1 MSRTQ
6 FLGVGT
12 FAKSSNVT
20 GQTRKNMYLE
30 SYTEDDK
37 VRIAAFPT
45 PGLDLFVEFGAD
57 PVRAMYE
64 VGDKLYVIYRNTFYE
79 VSNDGTKTSRG
90 TLLTESGR
98 CSIIDNGTQIMVVD
112 GQYGY
117 IYTISTSSLARI
129 TDADFSATPRTVT
142 FSGGYFI
149 ITEDSSGKIWI
160 SSLYDGTAWN
170 ALEFATAE
178 SNPDNLVRVEEYIGH
193 LILFGEDTTEFWV
206 NTGELDFPYSRQY
219 GTNMEYGLASRW
231 SVTKFDSSLMFLAK
245 SRQGE
250 VKVVKLTGTQ
260 AVPVSDRNLENIFNS
275 EASTAGATA
284 FSYMIDGHSM
294 YQITFPTLAR
304 TFVYDG
310 ITEVWH
316 ELTSSSSRHRGE
328 MGEQFIG
335 SHVVSDYDNGK
346 IYKFNKETYTDN
358 GAAIIRELTGRH
370 HETDLDYF
378 TVQQF
383 ILDCETGMG
392 LATGQGSDPQVMMQ
406 YSVDNGHTW
415 SEELLR
421 SLGKQGEYSDRVEWW
436 RLGRG
441 KDFMFRVRCSDPVKF
456 VVTGAGL
463 KVARRRRVAGY

>member
-12 FAKSSNVT
+12 FAKSPNVT
-20 GQTRKNMYLE
+20 AQTRKNMYLE

-45 PGLDLFVEFGAD
+45 PGLDLFTNFGED
-57 PVRAMYE
+57 PIRAIYE
-64 VGDKLYVIYRNTFYE
+64 VGDKLYIVHRTTFYE
-79 VSNDGTKTSRG
+79 VNNAGTVTNKG
-90 TLLTESGR
+90 TLLTNEGR
-98 CSIIDNGTQIMVVD
+98 CSIIDNGVQIMVVD

-117 IYTISTSSLARI
+117 IYTLSTSVFARI

-142 FSGGYFI
+142 FNGGYFI

-219 GTNMEYGLASRW
+219 GTNMEYGLAARW
-231 SVTKFDSSLMFLAK
+231 SVTKFDSSIMFLGR

-250 VKVVKLTGTQ
+250 VKVVKLTGTN

-275 EASTAGATA
+275 GASTLNVTA

-294 YQITFPTLAR
+294 YQISFPVINR

-316 ELTSSSSRHRGE
+316 EMTSDYSRHRGE
-328 MGEQFIG
+328 MGEQFINKQI
-335 SHVVSDYDNGK
+335 VSDYANGK

-358 GAAIIRELTGRH
+358 GSVIIRELTGRH
-370 HETDLDYF
+370 FEENLDYF

-383 ILDCETGMG
+383 ILDCETGIG
-392 LATGQGSDPQVMMQ
+392 LSTGQGSDPQIMMQ

-421 SLGKQGEYSDRVEWW
+421 SLGKLGEYTDRVEWW

-441 KDFMFRVRCSDPVKF
+441 KDFLFRVRCSDPVKW

-463 KVARRRRVAGY
+463 KIARKRRVAGY